1 MRRCARLLAVLA
13 VGVLLAACAA
23 AGGDIAGT
31 GGPEARDETIIVGSG
46 NFTEHLILAN
56 MYAEA
61 LEHAG
66 FQVNRSKIGVGS
78 REIYFPA
85 MENGEI
91 DVMAEYL
98 GATYNFLFSRQD
110 GGSEAPVLTEVE
122 KLRAAVTELLMQQNT
137 GLELLESS
145 PAQNQDALAVTRETA
160 QRFNLQTVSDLAPVA
175 GQLVAGGPPE
185 EETRRTGL
193 QGLMDVYGIMFK
205 DFIVTDVGGPVT
217 LEALKVGR
225 IQVGRVSTTTGF
237 IEAENL
243 VVLEEDKPLIP
254 SENVT
259 PIVRAAVRTP
269 ALEQA
274 LNAISRALTT
284 DKLIE
289 LNKRVDI
296 DKEDPA
302 DIARDFLVQE
312 RLLSRG

>member
-13 VGVLLAACAA
+13 VGVLLAGCAA

-56 MYAEA
+56 MYADA

-66 FQVNRSKIGVGS
+66 FQVNRSKIGVGP

-91 DVMAEYL
+91 DVMPEYL
-98 GATYNFLFSRQD
+98 GATYNFLFSRQS
-110 GGSEAPVLTEVE
+110 GESEAPVLTEVE
-122 KLRAAVTELLMQQNT
+122 KLRAAVAELLMQQNT

-145 PAQNQDALAVTRETA
+145 PAQNQDALAVTQETA

-193 QGLMDVYGIMFK
+193 QGLMDVYGITFK

-225 IQVGRVSTTTGF
+225 IDVGRVSTTTGF

-254 SENVT
+254 AENVT

-269 ALEQA
+269 VLEQA

-302 DIARDFLVQE
+302 DVAHDFLVQE
-312 RLLSRG
+312 GLIKE